1 MIQTAIENPY
11 ATSTPKKLSK
21 EKKVKEMV
29 GKNISPLFTTRRDE
43 MILLNTGS
51 WVKVSL
57 CAHTDMRLLWVNKGR
72 TELSDWKTASWTRQR
87 DDSSFAL
94 TALFYWSYEKKN
106 TLYSW
111 SRDMVNDKKS
121 LVKPKA
127 HDKNKQ
133 PRRGRGC
140 STFGQV
146 IIIRRKCLKVWNR
159 KT

>member
-1 MIQTAIENPY
+1 MKVWRLVNASNSTLSSRNKGLYTFYKFFFLFFLFFVLPFSMVQTAIENPY
-11 ATSTPKKLSK
+11 AISTPKKLSK

-94 TALFYWSYEKKN
+94 TALFYWSYEKKIHF
-106 TLYSW
+106 TVGLEIW
-111 SRDMVNDKKS
+111 
-121 LVKPKA
+121 
-127 HDKNKQ
+127 
-133 PRRGRGC
+133 
-140 STFGQV
+140 
-146 IIIRRKCLKVWNR
+146 
-159 KT
+159 